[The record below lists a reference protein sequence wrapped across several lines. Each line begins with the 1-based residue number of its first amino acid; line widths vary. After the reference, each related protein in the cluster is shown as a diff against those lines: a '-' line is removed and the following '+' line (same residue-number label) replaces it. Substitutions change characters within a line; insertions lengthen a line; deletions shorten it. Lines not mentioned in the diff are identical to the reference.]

1 MNRREFVAAVGGVV
15 LWPLLAQAQRAEK
28 VKRIG
33 FLRVGPPPSPWI
45 EGLRQ
50 GLRDHGLVEGRNIA
64 IDFGLAQSAAEVRG
78 VAAQLVQRR
87 VDVVFASGTPSLLPA
102 METAGTIPVVFVA
115 AVDFAGPGR
124 LMASVARPGGN
135 VTGISAM
142 LADTIGKRLQLL
154 KEVLPNLSGVAILV
168 RTGSPATQQFV
179 QEAESATRSLRLEL
193 QVVEMRDQTELGALV
208 GKTRTDALLLA
219 EDAVFTANRKQI
231 AELAVKHRL
240 PTTFGLSDMV
250 KAGGLMSYGAHYG
263 RLYRRAASY
272 VYKIL
277 NGANPSDLSIEQPT
291 EFELVINLRTAK
303 ALGLTIP
310 PLVLARA
317 DEIIE

>member
-1 MNRREFVAAVGGVV
+1 MNRREFVTAVGGAV

-33 FLRVGPPPSPWI
+33 FLRVGPPPTPWI

-50 GLRDHGLVEGRNIA
+50 GLRDHGLVEGQNVA

-78 VAAQLVQRR
+78 VAADLVRR
-87 VDVVFASGTPSLLPA
+87 KVDVLFASGTPSLVPA
-102 METAGTIPVVFVA
+102 MEAAGTIPVVFVA
-115 AVDFAGPGR
+115 SVDFAGPGR

-142 LADTIGKRLQLL
+142 LADTFGKRLQVL
-154 KEVLPNLSGVAILV
+154 KEVLPGLSRVAILV

-179 QEAESATRSLRLEL
+179 QEAERAARTLRLEL
-193 QVVEMRDQTELGALV
+193 QVVEMRDPTELGALV
-208 GKTRTDALLLA
+208 GNTRTDALLLA
-219 EDAVFTANRKQI
+219 DDAVFTDNRKQI
-231 AELAVKHRL
+231 AELALKHRL
-240 PTTFGLSDMV
+240 PTIFGFSDMP
-250 KAGGLMSYGAHYG
+250 KAGGLMSYGPHYG

-272 VYKIL
+272 VHRIL
-277 NGANPSDLSIEQPT
+277 NGASTSDLPIEQPT

-303 ALGLTIP
+303 ALRLTIP
-310 PLVLARA
+310 PSVLARA

>member
-15 LWPLLAQAQRAEK
+15 LWPLLAQAQRAERA
-28 VKRIG
+28 KRIG
-33 FLRVGPPPSPWI
+33 FLRVGPPPTPWI

-50 GLRDHGLVEGRNIA
+50 GLRDHGLVEGRDIA

-78 VAAQLVQRR
+78 VAAQLVQRK
-87 VDVVFASGTPSLLPA
+87 VDVLFASGTPSLLPA

-124 LMASVARPGGN
+124 LMASVAHPGGN

-154 KEVLPNLSGVAILV
+154 KEVLPNLSRVAILV

-193 QVVEMRDQTELGALV
+193 QVVEMRNQTELGALV
-208 GKTRTDALLLA
+208 GRTGADALLLA
-219 EDAVFTANRKQI
+219 EDAVFTANRKEI

-240 PTTFGLSDMV
+240 PTAFGLSDMV
-250 KAGGLMSYGAHYG
+250 KAGGLMSYGPHYG

-272 VYKIL
+272 VHKIL
-277 NGANPSDLSIEQPT
+277 NGVNPSDLPIEQPT

-310 PLVLARA
+310 PSVLARA

>member
-1 MNRREFVAAVGGVV
+1 MNRRKLVTAVGGVV
-15 LWPLLAQAQRAEK
+15 LWPLLAQAQRVEK

-33 FLRVGPPPSPWI
+33 FLRVGPPPTPWI

-50 GLRDHGLVEGRNIA
+50 GLRDHGLVEGQNIA
-64 IDFGLAQSAAEVRG
+64 IDFGLAQNAVEVRG
-78 VAAQLVQRR
+78 VAAGLVQRK
-87 VDVVFASGTPSLLPA
+87 VDVLFASGTPSLLPA

-115 AVDFAGPGR
+115 SVDFAGPGR

-154 KEVLPNLSGVAILV
+154 KEVLPNLSKVAILV

-179 QEAESATRSLRLEL
+179 QEAERATRTLRLEL
-193 QVVEMRDQTELGALV
+193 QVVELRNQTELGALV
-208 GKTRTDALLLA
+208 GKTGSDALLLA
-219 EDAVFTANRKQI
+219 DDAVFTANRKQI
-231 AELAVKHRL
+231 GELALKHRL
-240 PTTFGLSDMV
+240 PTIFGFSDMP
-250 KAGGLMSYGAHYG
+250 KAGGLMSYGPHYG

-272 VYKIL
+272 VHKIL
-277 NGANPSDLSIEQPT
+277 NGANPSDLPIEQAT

-303 ALGLTIP
+303 ALGVTIP
-310 PLVLARA
+310 PAVLARA